1 MHIHAIGV
9 PRIVLQAKFHWA
21 WNPRLKSVRELEVQ
35 SDEAGE
41 DVGTVLEAE
50 PRSLFFR
57 LRQAPEHYKPP
68 TFKAI
73 IFIYML
79 YVLLHYVIGVG

>member
-1 MHIHAIGV
+1 
-9 PRIVLQAKFHWA
+9 LKF
-21 WNPRLKSVRELEVQ
+21 VRELEVQ

-50 PRSLFFR
+50 PWSLFFR
-57 LRQAPEHYKPP
+57 LRQAPEHYKPH

-73 IFIYML
+73 IYLYML
-79 YVLLHYVIGVG
+79 YVLLHYVIGVGWKPLLHW